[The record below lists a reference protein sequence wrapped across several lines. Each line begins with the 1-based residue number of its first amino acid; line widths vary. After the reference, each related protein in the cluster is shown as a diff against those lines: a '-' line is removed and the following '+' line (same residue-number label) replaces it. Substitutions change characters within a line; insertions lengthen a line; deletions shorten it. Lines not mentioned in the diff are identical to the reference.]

1 MSKLSKLSSNS
12 NFQSGTC
19 WSNIECKSECLHM
32 GFQRVIHSLNVHMT
46 VNCPVSRYLGSQRAP
61 CHSLWHTDLQEK
73 IFCNSKLW
81 ICQGTTLLVCKSLLP
96 FQSLFE
102 KPRSWQSVPESL
114 PRSLSKYF
122 KHLTSPPASALL
134 TLSSPHAFQ
143 PNISSFHFT
152 TWASVHKLRLWERW
166 STNIEYFHH
175 FTLNVMNVYYNVCCL
190 LFPDK
195 RKNHLESGSVALNT
209 LHCAL
214 TGSDQE
220 QSFNFYR
227 PIPTLYCCWCKH
239 RWTNCSQNLTDC
251 CSTGTGISFNYWYST
266 RGLYTAC
273 GFHWHTK
280 YWEIHCRI
288 SATNIL

>member
-1 MSKLSKLSSNS
+1 MSKLSSNS

-61 CHSLWHTDLQEK
+61 CHSLWHADLQEK
-73 IFCNSKLW
+73 SFAIPNSGFVSEQHYWCAK
-81 ICQGTTLLVCKSLLP
+81 VCCHSKVWS
-96 FQSLFE
+96 
-102 KPRSWQSVPESL
+102 SWQSVPESL

-152 TWASVHKLRLWERW
+152 TWASAHKLRLWERW

-190 LFPDK
+190 LFTDK
-195 RKNHLESGSVALNT
+195 RKNHLERGSVAL
-209 LHCAL
+209 
-214 TGSDQE
+214 
-220 QSFNFYR
+220 
-227 PIPTLYCCWCKH
+227 I
-239 RWTNCSQNLTDC
+239 
-251 CSTGTGISFNYWYST
+251 
-266 RGLYTAC
+266 
-273 GFHWHTK
+273 
-280 YWEIHCRI
+280 
-288 SATNIL
+288 